1 MGRLCTEFTVF
12 TASSA
17 FGVDY
22 RTKVETVAAEFFA
35 YLVSSRTKPFKRC
48 IIQCRCNSL
57 VNDVSIF
64 NVIEDIFVKLVQDLS
79 PPNKLK
85 TL

>member
-22 RTKVETVAAEFFA
+22 RTKVEAVTAEFFA
-35 YLVSSRTKPFKRC
+35 YLVSRRTKPFNRC
-48 IIQCRCNSL
+48 ILQCRCSSL
-57 VNDVSIF
+57 ANDVSIF

-79 PPNKLK
+79 LPNKLE